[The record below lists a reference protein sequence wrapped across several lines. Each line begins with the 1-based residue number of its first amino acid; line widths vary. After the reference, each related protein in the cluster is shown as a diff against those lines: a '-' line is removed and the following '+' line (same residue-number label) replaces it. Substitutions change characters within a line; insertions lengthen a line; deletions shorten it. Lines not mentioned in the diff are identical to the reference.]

1 MNINSHLLGDHL
13 KSMGI
18 ISGKQLKEALKLQQ
32 GFVSDV
38 ISESHFNRAELITK
52 SREKNKDVP
61 MLGQILL
68 EKGYITKDMLDSV
81 LAMQSS
87 QIRELRLLSSEKLA
101 LVIQIGF
108 IVNSTVNLIDVLSLI
123 MKYANIVTDAMASTL
138 MLLDDKTG
146 ELVFSV
152 PTGPN
157 ADELKD
163 IRIPSGVGVAGW
175 VAKNQQY
182 VLIEDAKKDPRF
194 YQQIDHLTSVETKSL
209 LCVPMRSKRKFI
221 GVLEVINK
229 NENACFTEDDALLL
243 SVFSHQAA
251 IAIENALL
259 FDSIQGTYDSSGEK
273 IGHLG
278 PERD

>member
-18 ISGKQLKEALKLQQ
+18 ISGKQLEEALQIQQ
-32 GFVSDV
+32 GFFSDS
-38 ISESHFNRAELITK
+38 ISESHMNRAELITK
-52 SREKNKDVP
+52 SRRGSKDVP

-81 LAMQSS
+81 LAIQNC
-87 QIRELRLLSSEKLA
+87 QVRELRLLSSEKLA

-108 IVNSTVNLIDVLSLI
+108 IINSTVNLIDVLSLI

-138 MLLDDKTG
+138 MLLDDNTG
-146 ELVFSV
+146 ELVFSI

-182 VLIEDAKKDPRF
+182 VLIEDARKDPRF
-194 YQQIDHLTSVETKSL
+194 YQGIDDMTSVETKSL

-229 NENACFTEDDALLL
+229 NESPCFTEDDALLL
-243 SVFSHQAA
+243 SIFSHQAA
-251 IAIENALL
+251 IAIENAML
-259 FDSIQGTYDSSGEK
+259 FNSIET
-273 IGHLG
+273 H
-278 PERD
+278 RDTV